1 MPEPTEAAEP
11 TNSSTVLHDI
21 GKQRARL
28 LVVDDQPV
36 NIQIVHQIF
45 ADEHEVFMA
54 TSGAQALAL
63 CRSDPPDLILLDAV
77 MPGMDGVE
85 VCRRLK
91 EHADTRDIP
100 VIFVTGHN
108 DQDAESACWN
118 AGGVDFITKPLN
130 PRTVRARV
138 HVHLTLKLQTDLL
151 RQMVFI
157 DGLTGVA
164 NRRYFDERLSS
175 EWRSAQRHSYP
186 LALAMIDIDHFKRFN
201 DTYGHPAGDE
211 GLRKIAAC
219 IKRELNRPRDLAA
232 RYGGEEFACIL
243 PETDL
248 AGAILTAKTIEQAV
262 RDLRIV
268 HQGSNPHSVLSISIG
283 VASLLPKQDEH
294 PNKLIAQADE
304 CLYEAKKAGRGRIW
318 PEA

>member
-1 MPEPTEAAEP
+1 MPK
-11 TNSSTVLHDI
+11 TNNLSPGLPDI
-21 GKQRARL
+21 ANQRARL
-28 LVVDDQPV
+28 LVVDDQPI

-77 MPGMDGVE
+77 MPGMDGLE
-85 VCRRLK
+85 VCQRLK
-91 EHADTRDIP
+91 EHPDTRDIP

-108 DQDAESACWN
+108 DQDAESACWE

-130 PRTVRARV
+130 PPTVRARV
-138 HVHLTLKLQTDLL
+138 RVHLTLKRQTDFL
-151 RQMVFI
+151 RQMVFV

-175 EWRSAQRHSYP
+175 EWRSAQRHVYP
-186 LALAMIDIDHFKRFN
+186 IALAMIDIDYFKRFN
-201 DTYGHPAGDE
+201 DTYGHQAGDDC
-211 GLRKIAAC
+211 LRQVAHC
-219 IKRELNRPRDLAA
+219 IKNELNRPRDLAA

-248 AGAILTAKTIEQAV
+248 AGAILTAKTITRAVQA
-262 RDLRIV
+262 LRI
-268 HQGSNPHSVLSISIG
+268 PHSASAAGSTVSVSIG

-294 PNKLIAQADE
+294 FNKLIANADQ
-304 CLYEAKKAGRGRIW
+304 CLYEAKKAGRHQVW
-318 PEA
+318 PSA